1 MVMDKCTEFYPVEG
15 GIFSAERV
23 VVPGVLEVAVVCY
36 SGGGGEGGRGMAGL
50 MKSFPLEEGK
60 DLLTM
65 GKKQMNVAIIALYM
79 VGLRDH
85 VVYFKFPRNIIKH
98 YLSRKFISF
107 ETLKYV

>member
-15 GIFSAERV
+15 EIFSAERV
-23 VVPGVLEVAVVCY
+23 VVPGVLEVAVDCY
-36 SGGGGEGGRGMAGL
+36 PGGGGGRGMVGL

-60 DLLTM
+60 DLLTK
-65 GKKQMNVAIIALYM
+65 GKSKMNVAIIVLYM

>member
-1 MVMDKCTEFYPVEG
+1 
-15 GIFSAERV
+15 
-23 VVPGVLEVAVVCY
+23 
-36 SGGGGEGGRGMAGL
+36 MAGL

-65 GKKQMNVAIIALYM
+65 RKKQMNVAIIALYM

>member
-36 SGGGGEGGRGMAGL
+36 SGGGGRGMAGL

-65 GKKQMNVAIIALYM
+65 GKKQNECCNNSAVHGW
-79 VGLRDH
+79 VDG
-85 VVYFKFPRNIIKH
+85 
-98 YLSRKFISF
+98 SRSLFQISKKYNW
-107 ETLKYV
+107 TLPQP